1 MPLVNLQ
8 LKQLRTDG
16 GTQIRAEMDAE
27 HIARL
32 SEVYANAKRQE
43 DLPPPPIA
51 FHDGKDY
58 WAVDGFHRLA
68 GAEDSG
74 VKSII
79 VDVRQGTLRDA
90 ILWAVSPANP
100 NRGPRGL
107 PIRNED
113 KRRMVQLLLRDPE
126 WVHWSDRQIAEHC
139 GVSHP
144 FVGDVRAEMYPRP
157 SGNISRSV
165 SRTVSRGGRLYKMKL
180 PKRDDLAELKQ
191 RLDGRDAL
199 LRDAAEAC
207 HELGDDRTAKAIGR
221 AQQAAAAFRR
231 RKLAG

>member
-16 GTQIRAEMDAE
+16 GTQIRSEMDAE

-32 SEVYANAKRQE
+32 SEVYANAKKQE
-43 DLPPPPIA
+43 ELPPPPIA

-68 GAEDSG
+68 GAADAG
-74 VKSII
+74 VKSVI

-126 WVHWSDRQIAEHC
+126 WVHWSDRQIAEQC

-144 FVGDVRAEMYPRP
+144 FVGDVRSDMFPEG
-157 SGNISRSV
+157 SGSV
-165 SRTVSRGGRLYKMKL
+165 SRSGRTFRRGGKTYKMKP
-180 PKRDDLAELKQ
+180 PKRDDLAELKEL
-191 RLDGRDAL
+191 LDERDGL
-199 LRDAAEAC
+199 LLQAAEAC

-231 RKLAG
+231 RRLAG